1 MNFKNIEARL
11 TKAAERRENIRT
23 TEKGAV
29 SEVRTEPVGKQ
40 GNSSVADPA
49 MSETDPP
56 SLILSRKQKPTGKRQ
71 ASATATTEKGAVSE
85 VRTEPVGDQG
95 SSSVG
100 DPNMS
105 ETDPPTLIS
114 SQKQNPTSVSNAGR
128 AVSQD
133 QVDPS
138 KKSKTVT
145 SGAITIIRSPKVS
158 GQVAS
163 QTQPASPSQPDPASQ
178 TQPARPS
185 QPDPAS

>member
-1 MNFKNIEARL
+1 
-11 TKAAERRENIRT
+11 
-23 TEKGAV
+23 
-29 SEVRTEPVGKQ
+29 
-40 GNSSVADPA
+40 

-56 SLILSRKQKPTGKRQ
+56 SLILSRKQKPTAKKP

-95 SSSVG
+95 NSSVG

-114 SQKQNPTSVSNAGR
+114 SQKQNPTAKSQVDTTHASGSHPTVPSAKARSISSHASKTITHSVIHRQVTSVSNAGR

-138 KKSKTVT
+138 KKVKNSY
-145 SGAITIIRSPKVS
+145 
-158 GQVAS
+158 
-163 QTQPASPSQPDPASQ
+163 
-178 TQPARPS
+178 
-185 QPDPAS
+185 